1 MIRDWKDYRNQ
12 INGAVGEIRASN
24 PDLVKAY
31 AAFHHANSA
40 SKHLDAKT
48 RELIALAVAVT
59 LRCDGCINVHSEAA
73 TRAGATK
80 DEIVDALGVA
90 VMVNAGATM
99 VYSAHTI
106 DAVHA
111 YAAATQAPA
120 TQNEVK
126 P

>member
-1 MIRDWKDYRNQ
+1 MIRDWKDYRGQ
-12 INGAVGEIRASN
+12 INAAVKEIGMIN

-59 LRCDGCINVHSEAA
+59 VRCDGCINVHSEAA
-73 TRAGATK
+73 ARHGASK

-90 VMVNAGATM
+90 IMVNAGATM

-106 DAVHA
+106 DAFNA
-111 YAAATQAPA
+111 YSQK
-120 TQNEVK
+120 NEVK
-126 P
+126 S

>member
-1 MIRDWKDYRNQ
+1 MIRDWKAYKGQ
-12 INGAVGEIRASN
+12 IAGAVKEIGTSN
-24 PDLVKAY
+24 PELVKAY

-40 SKHLDAKT
+40 SKHLDGKT
-48 RELIALAVAVT
+48 RELIALAVAAT

-73 TRAGATK
+73 VRHGASK

-106 DAVHA
+106 DALNT
-111 YAAATQAPA
+111 YAPSPTPA
-120 TQNEVK
+120 TEVK
-126 P
+126 S